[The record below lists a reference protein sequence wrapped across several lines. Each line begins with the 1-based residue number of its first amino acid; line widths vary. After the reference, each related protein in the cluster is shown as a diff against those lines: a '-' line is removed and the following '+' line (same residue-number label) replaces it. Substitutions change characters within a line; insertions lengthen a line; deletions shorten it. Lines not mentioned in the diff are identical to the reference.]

1 LGTYYQKHPLGV
13 ALSKESK
20 IEPRNGWN
28 PRIEGLRG
36 VSILL
41 VFFAHINPDKSHIWG
56 ELGVA
61 IFFIISGYVITG
73 SLNRQVTGS
82 TQEKIS
88 VRKYLTSFYMRRA
101 TRLLPLAYLTIF
113 LTYLVSLFEDSSD
126 NRQYLLSVI
135 FCVFYIGNFFGY
147 TFGYTDLAPAI
158 GHFWTLAV
166 EEQFYLFWPIAFL
179 AILRIKSINNSIKL
193 LIIGILVIQVSHP
206 LISSIGKTPYT
217 LLTTHL
223 DLILFGCLLRI
234 IAINKI
240 RKSKSLD
247 HVFRVLGPMLIL
259 MVIVIPSQLFQ
270 QVTGFFYYNVIFG
283 VASVIF
289 LFGVKSRFFESKI
302 LRFFGDISYSLYC
315 IHWPL
320 FYFFRLQFGEGV
332 ISMVSVGLLSI
343 LLAIVSRRYFEFRFH
358 KSLST
363 K

>member
-1 LGTYYQKHPLGV
+1 M
-13 ALSKESK
+13 SKVSK
-20 IEPRNGWN
+20 FEPKSGWN

-36 VSILL
+36 LSILL

-73 SLNRQVTGS
+73 SLHRQATGS

-88 VRKYLTSFYMRRA
+88 VSKYLTSFYMRRA

-113 LTYLVSLFEDSSD
+113 LTYLASFFEGSSD
-126 NRQYLLSVI
+126 NKQYLLSVI
-135 FCVFYIGNFFGY
+135 FCVLYIGNFFGY
-147 TFGYTDLAPAI
+147 TFGYTDLAPAL

-166 EEQFYLFWPIAFL
+166 EEQFYFFWPIVFL
-179 AILRIKSINNSIKL
+179 AILRIRLINTSIKL

-206 LISSIGKTPYT
+206 LISGIGKTPYT

-223 DLILFGCLLRI
+223 DLILFGCLLRLV
-234 IAINKI
+234 AINKI
-240 RKSKSLD
+240 RKSNSMD
-247 HVFRVLGPMLIL
+247 RVFKVLGPISILIAL
-259 MVIVIPSQLFQ
+259 VIPSQLFQ

-283 VASVIF
+283 IASVIF
-289 LFGVKSRFFESKI
+289 LFGVKSRFFEGRI

-320 FYFFRLQFGEGV
+320 FYFFRLNFGEGV

-343 LLAIVSRRYFEFRFH
+343 FLAIVSRRYFEFRFH
-358 KSLST
+358 RSHSAK
-363 K
+363 